1 MQSLEWEV
9 LYFVQRPHAVSTQ
22 RWHVGL
28 FVLNAIFR
36 NKDVYHTDVN
46 MICHAKNVIKYVGI
60 NISRQ

>member
-28 FVLNAIFR
+28 LVLNAIFR

-46 MICHAKNVIKYVGI
+46 IICHAKNVIK
-60 NISRQ
+60 